1 MWDITLREL
10 RGDEAWDYL
19 TALNTG
25 HPGGLTSVHAN
36 DAVSALFRIAQLAK
50 GSEIGRT
57 MDYDFILNTVRSTI
71 DVVCFF
77 EKTKLKEIYYNPI
90 MKKMALAGRG

>member
-1 MWDITLREL
+1 ME
-10 RGDEAWDYL
+10 
-19 TALNTG
+19 
-25 HPGGLTSVHAN
+25 
-36 DAVSALFRIAQLAK
+36 
-50 GSEIGRT
+50 
-57 MDYDFILNTVRSTI
+57 YDFILNTVRSTI